1 MLLKVYGKILVM
13 FGLVQNL
20 EISYLAMSKVEIVN
34 ITVTYLKYHTWVE
47 VSDSSLHH
55 YGIYRQQL

>member
-1 MLLKVYGKILVM
+1 MLLKVYGKILVS

-20 EISYLAMSKVEIVN
+20 EISYLAMAKVEIVN

-47 VSDSSLHH
+47 NV
-55 YGIYRQQL
+55 

>member
-1 MLLKVYGKILVM
+1 MLLKVYGKILVS

-20 EISYLAMSKVEIVN
+20 EISLLAMAKVEIVN
-34 ITVTYLKYHTWVE
+34 ITVTYLKYRTWVE

-55 YGIYRQQL
+55 YGIYCQQL